1 MDFATIGGIGFAIV
15 MLISAFLLEG
25 GVLGSLFTLTAAMIV
40 FGGTIGATVTSFSME
55 DLKTVPSAFKD
66 AFIQRSYDIHGLIK
80 EMVQLANMARREGL
94 LSLEQRLKT
103 VEDPFVR
110 HGLQLV
116 VDGVESSR
124 LRDMLETDIY
134 CAKQRAK
141 VGIEIFETA
150 GGYGPT
156 MGIIGT
162 VMGLINVLGNMDNP
176 DELGPAIAVA
186 FLATLY
192 GIASANMLW
201 LPIATKLKGRSKA
214 KVLYKE
220 LALEGIMSL
229 QAGEASSLMKEKLL
243 AFVDEKERDLLE
255 EKEG

>member
-1 MDFATIGGIGFAIV
+1 MDIATVGGIIFAFMCLIV
-15 MLISAFLLEG
+15 AFLIEG
-25 GVLGSLFTLTAAMIV
+25 GTLGSLVTLTAFMIV
-40 FGGTIGATVTSFSME
+40 FGGTIGATVISFSMAE
-55 DLKTVPSAFKD
+55 LKYVPTAIKD
-66 AFIQRSYDIHGLIK
+66 AFIQPRYDIQGLIK

-94 LSLEQRLKT
+94 LSLENKLKGIK
-103 VEDPFVR
+103 DPFVR

-124 LRDMLETDIY
+124 LRDMLETEIY
-134 CAKQRAK
+134 YDRQRSK
-141 VGIEIFETA
+141 TGIDIFETA

-162 VMGLINVLGNMDNP
+162 VMGLINVLGNMENP
-176 DELGPAIAVA
+176 GELGHAIAVA

-192 GIASANMLW
+192 GIASANLLW

-229 QAGEASSLMKEKLL
+229 QAGEVSSLMKDKLL
-243 AFVDEKERDLLE
+243 AFVDERERELMEGKEW
-255 EKEG
+255 

>member
-1 MDFATIGGIGFAIV
+1 MDLATIGGIVVGFGSLIV
-15 MLISAFLLEG
+15 AFLLEG
-25 GVLGSLFTLTAAMIV
+25 GVMGSLFTLSAFMIV
-40 FGGTIGATVTSFSME
+40 FGGTIGATVTSFSKE
-55 DLKTVPSAFKD
+55 ELKTIPALFREAFVERHYE
-66 AFIQRSYDIHGLIK
+66 IQGLIK

-94 LSLEQRLKT
+94 LSLEQRLRN

-110 HGLQLV
+110 RGLQLV

-124 LRDMLETDIY
+124 LRDMLETEIY

-141 VGIEIFETA
+141 IGIDIFQVA
-150 GGYGPT
+150 GGYAPT

-162 VMGLINVLGNMDNP
+162 VMGLVNVLGNIDNP
-176 DELGPAIAVA
+176 SEIGPAIAVA

-192 GIASANMLW
+192 GIASANLLW
-201 LPIATKLKGRSKA
+201 LPIAAKLKSRDK
-214 KVLYKE
+214 KEILYKE

-243 AFVDEKERDLLE
+243 AFVAENDRQFLE
-255 EKEG
+255 E